1 MAKVELQYGSM
12 PTPDTN
18 TLQAALIG
26 YQQQY
31 DAINARVAE
40 LRRALGM
47 KSPARAAGPT
57 AIPEPKR
64 KISAAGR
71 ARIAAAQR
79 KRWAESKR
87 QSSPSSK
94 PKRKLSAAGRKAIAE
109 ATRKRWAAFRAAKQA
124 PKPVATKKAAKKA
137 AVKAAPARAA
147 KKAPA
152 KKASVKLA
160 SPPAPAPEA
169 AGE

>member
-1 MAKVELQYGSM
+1 MGKVELQYGSM

-18 TLQAALIG
+18 TLEAALIG

-40 LRRALGM
+40 LRRALGT
-47 KSPARAAGPT
+47 KSPARAAGPN
-57 AIPEPKR
+57 ALPDAKR

-87 QSSPSSK
+87 QASASAK
-94 PKRKLSAAGRKAIAE
+94 PKRKLSAAGRKAIAD
-109 ATRKRWAAFRAAKQA
+109 ATRKRWAAFRAAKQSA
-124 PKPVATKKAAKKA
+124 NQAAKKKA
-137 AVKAAPARAA
+137 IKRTAVTAARAKA
-147 KKAPA
+147 GKKATPIGLRESDSPQSGA
-152 KKASVKLA
+152 AASR
-160 SPPAPAPEA
+160 P
-169 AGE
+169 